1 MDNLFPVSVVDNF
14 FDSPDKVLKLVDS
27 LKFTQ
32 SKGFYPGKRTK
43 SLHLLKYD
51 FYHSVICKVLSLFYD
66 LKSNN
71 IRYEDSSMHFQKI
84 KPFNKKQ
91 LNHILNKGLVHQDDS
106 VLLAGVIY
114 LDKKPNLN
122 SGTSIYMKTKERS
135 QQYNDKLSLRKK
147 EIYKIN
153 QDKLTKKEI
162 IKYQKL
168 IEDCNQDFTE
178 VIKVN
183 NVYNRL
189 IVYPGTAFHAG
200 NYEVTKER
208 LSLVFFIRKIKSTAE
223 PSIPRKNLIKE
234 KI

>member
-32 SKGFYPGKRTK
+32 SKGFHPGKRTK

-71 IRYEDSSMHFQKI
+71 IRYEDSSMHFEKI

-91 LNHILNKGLVHQDDS
+91 LNHILNKGLVHQDDG

-122 SGTSIYMKTKERS
+122 SGTSIYMKTRIFWDIC
-135 QQYNDKLSLRKK
+135 QRPCRLYFLYDLFFDLFRLFVCLPGRLRGFGRGTKFVNLRFAI
-147 EIYKIN
+147 EI
-153 QDKLTKKEI
+153 
-162 IKYQKL
+162 
-168 IEDCNQDFTE
+168 
-178 VIKVN
+178 
-183 NVYNRL
+183 
-189 IVYPGTAFHAG
+189 
-200 NYEVTKER
+200 
-208 LSLVFFIRKIKSTAE
+208 FFY
-223 PSIPRKNLIKE
+223 L
-234 KI
+234 